1 MLGLV
6 FHQVGRIVVKR
17 IIDYMK
23 AITMHDKI
31 AICILA
37 HTDPV
42 HLSRLVKSFDFPF
55 FDIFIHLDGKVGLES
70 FSDVGKNCSQSEVK
84 FIQRREICSW
94 GGYSLVQA
102 ELNLYR
108 EVVSSGKNYHRA
120 IFLSG
125 LDYPIWSNEELHRY
139 FTCDDREFISCGPMS
154 QADIKRKI
162 HRYNSLDMNRYMRFI
177 LRPLPA
183 NFGVKCVSF
192 SFKDQVVSGPF
203 CFGVQWKAL
212 TTECIQDILEIVDGN
227 PQLEKIFKTSHA
239 PDELLIPSIL
249 FPLNKYRER
258 IVMRY
263 SAPLLGYNRKAVIH
277 FLNYDPVIQ
286 VFTADDF
293 DKVYNSGKPFF
304 RKARTGESDKLL
316 DMIDSMR
323 EGT

>member
-1 MLGLV
+1 MERLDSSPFPMWGKT
-6 FHQVGRIVVKR
+6 VVNLKSSL
-17 IIDYMK
+17 YNVAK
-23 AITMHDKI
+23 Y
-31 AICILA
+31 A
-37 HTDPV
+37 H
-42 HLSRLVKSFDFPF
+42 
-55 FDIFIHLDGKVGLES
+55 G
-70 FSDVGKNCSQSEVK
+70 
-84 FIQRREICSW
+84 